1 MKCPGGKDV
10 GMYLVQR
17 AGDLPLR
24 EVLCTDYLHH
34 VATVSNRQSL
44 SVGHKLQAHKDVA
57 AHNYAAHNYISSME
71 CSSIQFGKQNRHPRI
86 RAMCWDSQAI
96 YVFSVAKLQGGF
108 LVSWNLQA
116 ATICLCLWSGS
127 ITTRRLLPP
136 PVWGQ
141 LLPPHQLLQ
150 ARTTSAA
157 ATSGL
162 AGPLPLLLPA
172 PPPPPPPPSRCRSC
186 APTQ

>member
-1 MKCPGGKDV
+1 M
-10 GMYLVQR
+10 
-17 AGDLPLR
+17 A
-24 EVLCTDYLHH
+24 LCTWYSAPEISHCMKIYVQTTYTILQPCPIAKACQQ
-34 VATVSNRQSL
+34 ATNCR
-44 SVGHKLQAHKDVA
+44 HT
-57 AHNYAAHNYISSME
+57 NMWRPISSME
-71 CSSIQFGKQNRHPRI
+71 LYAPSIQFGKQNRHPKL
-86 RAMCWDSQAI
+86 RAVCRDSQAM

-150 ARTTSAA
+150 ARTTS
-157 ATSGL
+157 GL

-172 PPPPPPPPSRCRSC
+172 PPPSPPPPPPPPSRCRSC